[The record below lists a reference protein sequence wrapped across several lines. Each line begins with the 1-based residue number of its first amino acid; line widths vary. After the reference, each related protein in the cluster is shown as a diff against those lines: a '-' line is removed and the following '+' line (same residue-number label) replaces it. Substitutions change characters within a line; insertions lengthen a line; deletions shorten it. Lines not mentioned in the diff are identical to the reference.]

1 MFGVEPLITQ
11 YYKDK
16 GKAVRKQTIT
26 TYVSRLSAIFK
37 LVNIRGTDDFIK
49 LLDVENVIEILEAQ
63 YKSTSSLTTSIS
75 AILILIQALTME
87 DKPDDPALLKYRKY
101 LLETQARKN
110 EEKKTSLNTST
121 ELKLNKQIIT
131 KLGKEYKKKMYKNSV
146 ESVEGIIQAQKHMI
160 FGIYTLLPP
169 IRNDLPNMKKVE
181 TYSASLSSDFNY
193 LIVDNFHAKMAF
205 VFKNYKTVGLYGENT
220 VFIPP
225 KLRKMF
231 MQYIDVIGDD
241 EYMFVNPRSKKPYT
255 KSQMS
260 LLVVKTFEG
269 AGITELRKYYLSV
282 EFQDIFKLEKKFEKV
297 AKSMMN
303 SKARIIN
310 SYVQLLNEIKD

>member
-1 MFGVEPLITQ
+1 
-11 YYKDK
+11 
-16 GKAVRKQTIT
+16 
-26 TYVSRLSAIFK
+26 
-37 LVNIRGTDDFIK
+37 
-49 LLDVENVIEILEAQ
+49 
-63 YKSTSSLTTSIS
+63 
-75 AILILIQALTME
+75 
-87 DKPDDPALLKYRKY
+87 
-101 LLETQARKN
+101 
-110 EEKKTSLNTST
+110 
-121 ELKLNKQIIT
+121 
-131 KLGKEYKKKMYKNSV
+131 
-146 ESVEGIIQAQKHMI
+146 
-160 FGIYTLLPP
+160 
-169 IRNDLPNMKKVE
+169 
-181 TYSASLSSDFNY
+181 
-193 LIVDNFHAKMAF
+193 MAF